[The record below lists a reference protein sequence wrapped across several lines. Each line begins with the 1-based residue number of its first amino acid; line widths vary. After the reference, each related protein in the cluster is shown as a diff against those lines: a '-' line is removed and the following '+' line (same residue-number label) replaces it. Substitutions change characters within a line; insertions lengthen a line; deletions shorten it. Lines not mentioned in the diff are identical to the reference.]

1 MADRLE
7 TLQFDETDDVTLVV
21 IDGTEF
27 RASRKLLSKS
37 SPFFSA
43 LLNSEMREN
52 KEGIIRL
59 EHITSTVMR
68 DVIEFGEV
76 GFVVVA
82 STNAQDLLK
91 TAEFLLL
98 PKLKT
103 IAGRSLMDNLTV
115 SNCISIYYLAEKYRC
130 DRRLVRDVREF
141 ILSNFLVVAESK
153 DFLNLEPAIRSS
165 IGFPGAK

>member
-7 TLQFDETDDVTLVV
+7 TLQFDDKDDVTLLVK
-21 IDGTEF
+21 DGTEL

-68 DVIEFGEV
+68 DVLEFMEV
-76 GFVVVA
+76 GFVAVPPM
-82 STNAQDLLK
+82 NAQDLLK

-103 IAGRSLMDNLTV
+103 IAGRSLMDNLIV
-115 SNCISIYYLAEKYRC
+115 SNCISVYYLDKKYT
-130 DRRLVRDVREF
+130 DVTEF
-141 ILSNFLVVAESK
+141 WFLTTSKCKCLNNFL
-153 DFLNLEPAIRSS
+153 RS
-165 IGFPGAK
+165 F